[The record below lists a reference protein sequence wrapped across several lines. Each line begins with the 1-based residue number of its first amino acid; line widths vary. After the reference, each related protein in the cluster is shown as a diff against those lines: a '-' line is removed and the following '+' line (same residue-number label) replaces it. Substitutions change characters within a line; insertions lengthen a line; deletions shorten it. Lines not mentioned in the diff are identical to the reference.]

1 MKRALLIVAAFAMT
15 PFDAFAQDAGANP
28 IQVLED
34 CVMAQARRL
43 EISGESAD
51 IVATAAVAKCGRE
64 LTQAT
69 PQGGVVRSNA
79 EARQQLKDAMREQAL
94 VQIVERRAAAKTPP
108 PPPPKE
114 PARKPPVKKKAA
126 GPIATVPNR

>member
-1 MKRALLIVAAFAMT
+1 MKRALLIAAAFAVA
-15 PFDAFAQDAGANP
+15 PFDAFAQDASNP

-108 PPPPKE
+108 PPLPKE
-114 PARKPPVKKKAA
+114 PPRKAPAKKKA

>member
-1 MKRALLIVAAFAMT
+1 MLIAAAFAIA
-15 PFDAFAQDAGANP
+15 PFDAFAQDAAAGPNP
-28 IQVLED
+28 IQALED

-51 IVATAAVAKCGRE
+51 VVAAAAVAKCGRE
-64 LTQAT
+64 LTLAT
-69 PQGGVVRSNA
+69 PTGGVVRSNA

-108 PPPPKE
+108 PPPPPKE
-114 PARKPPVKKKAA
+114 SPPPRKAPVKKKA
-126 GPIATVPNR
+126 GPIATVPTR